1 MLSAIRNAGGSNKK
15 KHLKKKKR
23 KVKQKPKI
31 KCEPTMAEDLTARL
45 NRRAVGM
52 RGGGSKKKGK
62 KVKAKPK
69 KKGKKVKAKPKK
81 KKVIV
86 EGIHIGGGLGFRLRV
101 ENDPMVD
108 LAANDSDTSELI
120 DSDTSSEDWD

>member
-31 KCEPTMAEDLTARL
+31 KRKPTMAEELAARL

-52 RGGGSKKKGK
+52 RGGSKKKGK
-62 KVKAKPK
+62 KAKAKS
-69 KKGKKVKAKPKK
+69 KK
-81 KKVIV
+81 KKVVV
-86 EGIHIGGGLGFRLRV
+86 ESS
-101 ENDPMVD
+101 EESSSEDNDPMAD
-108 LAANDSDTSELI
+108 LAGNDSDTSEN
-120 DSDTSSEDWD
+120 SSSADWD